1 MENCFIQGQEPW
13 HPSAD
18 IKITYLKAIC
28 GTSDSSLL
36 DIMLRET
43 LRKMIWYSQM
53 VRERMKLIPNIVHG
67 SWRKQPGED
76 APCLRLEIP
85 KPNQGHEQQKR
96 LERLFPVWW
105 VERVSQT
112 TTSGRGEASLQG
124 VLRSCAC
131 GDHLWSP
138 RDYQCPN
145 TALRHCAA
153 TPTCSVTREQKR
165 NASNGRGWKNIT
177 SCQWDCRR
185 DPRARVLPKMGSPQ
199 MQRWPGLMP
208 ALVMWR
214 SSSSAAWQCIM
225 WCFLTFLHGSGGTS
239 PLLRSEG
246 PDNNGLTAK
255 PPDVALLLKEMAT
268 STKPSRT
275 TLLSIRG
282 DCADSGR
289 RNAKLN
295 CRDADAGLDWSHL
308 ISPDFPRWML
318 TPQSGGKHPSYREW
332 RDFCASKLWP
342 PALYLQDGGHRG
354 TGFP

>member
-36 DIMLRET
+36 DIMLGET

-85 KPNQGHEQQKR
+85 KPDQGHEQQKR

-153 TPTCSVTREQKR
+153 TPICSVTREQKR

-185 DPRARVLPKMGSPQ
+185 TQGQ
-199 MQRWPGLMP
+199 GCFQRWEALKGRDGL
-208 ALVMWR
+208 AWCLHWLCGE
-214 SSSSAAWQCIM
+214 AA
-225 WCFLTFLHGSGGTS
+225 
-239 PLLRSEG
+239 
-246 PDNNGLTAK
+246 
-255 PPDVALLLKEMAT
+255 ALLPGST
-268 STKPSRT
+268 S
-275 TLLSIRG
+275 
-282 DCADSGR
+282 C
-289 RNAKLN
+289 
-295 CRDADAGLDWSHL
+295 DA
-308 ISPDFPRWML
+308 F
-318 TPQSGGKHPSYREW
+318 
-332 RDFCASKLWP
+332 WP
-342 PALYLQDGGHRG
+342 FSMDLVGPAPCWGQKDQ
-354 TGFP
+354 TIMV